1 MMEIR
6 AKTFIFQTKHRMD
19 FAPLGADS
27 RWVVLGQ
34 PKQPP
39 SSSTSDGPQNLVF
52 VSRGRLILGYS
63 DMELVTRGSGYQFI
77 HAADMMY
84 CADSHLRSEFSS
96 QSHTFH
102 TPLNPSRLH
111 SALSDKDGRQW
122 LHLLQAADQSRTLVV
137 GSSLC
142 QGSF

>member
-1 MMEIR
+1 
-6 AKTFIFQTKHRMD
+6 
-19 FAPLGADS
+19 
-27 RWVVLGQ
+27 
-34 PKQPP
+34 
-39 SSSTSDGPQNLVF
+39 
-52 VSRGRLILGYS
+52 
-63 DMELVTRGSGYQFI
+63 MELVTRGSGYQFI